1 MLFAPALAAIQSKGG
16 EKMES
21 NLEKVGALWQN
32 TSADGKPYFNLD
44 INGQK
49 FVVFSNSYKAED
61 KQPDFLVYERVK
73 GKPKAEPKAE
83 VKPKK

>member
-1 MLFAPALAAIQSKGG
+1 MD
-16 EKMES
+16 S

-44 INGQK
+44 LSGQK
-49 FVVFSNSYKAED
+49 FVVFPNGFKSEE

-73 GKPKAEPKAE
+73 EKKSKKA
-83 VKPKK
+83 KK